1 MLRTSVPTGHDI
13 VPDSL
18 TFHASANEVWAVTPV
33 GEIVAVRLLDRRVR
47 TVGTGY
53 VDPVAA
59 VPLADS
65 LRLVV
70 VEADG
75 TVLVA
80 HRDLADRASAGML
93 TSVPGGAVAA
103 ASDHSS
109 EAVLI
114 ICAGSVDG
122 DPGPQ
127 LVSCS
132 ASDGSFTV
140 LASGLT
146 GAKAMTVDPEQRRAV
161 VLATVPGDPGELVV
175 VDLDGGGVVD
185 RIGGLPAYEH
195 LVIAPDPG
203 EPGVITEDSNAPG
216 DLVVVQPNGD
226 EGTREN
232 LPDPV
237 EGLTR
242 WGSLVIACSGQDL
255 VVVEW
260 GVGRGKVR
268 IGSPL
273 GPLYVN
279 GYARL
284 HVDLPGAGL
293 NPGRGQLRGARG
305 LRGRPGVG
313 RDRAT
318 RAGRHRDGH
327 AAGGDAHR

>member
-1 MLRTSVPTGHDI
+1 MLRTSISTGHDI

-47 TVGTGY
+47 TVGAGY
-53 VDPVAA
+53 VDPVGA

-70 VEADG
+70 AEADG

-80 HRDLADRASAGML
+80 HLDLADRVSAGML

-132 ASDGSFTV
+132 ASDGSLTV

-161 VLATVPGDPGELVV
+161 VLATAPGDPGELVV

-185 RIGGLPAYEH
+185 RIGGLPAYE
-195 LVIAPDPG
+195 
-203 EPGVITEDSNAPG
+203 T
-216 DLVVVQPNGD
+216 
-226 EGTREN
+226 
-232 LPDPV
+232 
-237 EGLTR
+237 
-242 WGSLVIACSGQDL
+242 
-255 VVVEW
+255 
-260 GVGRGKVR
+260 
-268 IGSPL
+268 
-273 GPLYVN
+273 
-279 GYARL
+279 
-284 HVDLPGAGL
+284 
-293 NPGRGQLRGARG
+293 
-305 LRGRPGVG
+305 
-313 RDRAT
+313 RDRA
-318 RAGRHRDGH
+318 
-327 AAGGDAHR
+327 